1 MRFHRVTSVV
11 GSTPSFSSS
20 LMNWLEGIVTE
31 IDFNSVPVGTAID
44 THYADV
50 TFELV
55 DKNGAIESV
64 VTAVGPAVNSVP
76 PGGPPVPDPDPNDP
90 KGSASLVI
98 GPFNDLE
105 VGIVRATFK
114 HPQLYVGIDV
124 KPEVVTTEF
133 LKPDPS
139 SIPFLKILGLP
150 PVFPHHGSA
159 PVLATINFPLQTT
172 DTNFESWQTM
182 DFLSTSPTPNIG
194 GIEFSCHFAG
204 SGTTKVGAPVYARFD
219 LLRFAH
225 HLPLSTID
233 EVG

>member
-1 MRFHRVTSVV
+1 MRSHRATSVV
-11 GSTPSFSSS
+11 GSTPSFISP

-31 IDFNSVPVGTAID
+31 IDFNSVPVGMAID

-55 DKNGAIESV
+55 DKSGAIESV
-64 VTAVGPAVNSVP
+64 VTAVDLY
-76 PGGPPVPDPDPNDP
+76 DPDPNDP

-105 VGIVRATFK
+105 KGIVRATFK
-114 HPQLYVGIDV
+114 HPQLYVAIDV

-133 LKPDPS
+133 FKPDPS

-150 PVFPHHGSA
+150 PVFP
-159 PVLATINFPLQTT
+159 VLATINFPLQTT
-172 DTNFESWQTM
+172 ETNFESWQTM

-194 GIEFSCHFAG
+194 GIEFSCHLAG
-204 SGTTKVGAPVYARFD
+204 SGTTPVGAPVYARFD

-225 HLPLSTID
+225 HLPLSTVD

>member
-1 MRFHRVTSVV
+1 MPPSIQRVTSVTMIGTLP
-11 GSTPSFSSS
+11 GSSV
-20 LMNWLEGIVTE
+20 LLNWLEGIVTE
-31 IDFNSVPVGTAID
+31 LDFNTVPVGTAID
-44 THYADV
+44 THYAAEGV

-55 DKNGAIESV
+55 DKNGARIGSV

-90 KGSASLVI
+90 KGSASKVI
-98 GPFNDLE
+98 GGFDDTS
-105 VGIVRATFK
+105 GIIRATFK
-114 HPQLYVGIDV
+114 HPQLYVAIDV
-124 KPEVVTTEF
+124 KPGVVTTEF
-133 LKPDPS
+133 FKPDPG

-150 PVFPHHGSA
+150 PVFPHHGST

-194 GIEFSCHFAG
+194 GIEFSGHFAG
-204 SGTTKVGAPVYARFD
+204 SGAPVNAFFD

-225 HLPLSTID
+225 HLPLSAID